1 MYQSSA
7 STDLYAFE
15 FRYNEKGLCTYRK
28 NPGAQYV
35 TYEYDWK
42 DRLAYTQDGVQRS
55 SGKWTFYTY
64 DGVGRPSSQGE
75 NTSKA
80 SSTSGEY
87 LKNHYDSYSFV
98 GSTGFTSSLYT
109 SDTSL
114 SGWGKLTGQ
123 VIGIPGSSTKI
134 YVAYYYDAKGRVKR
148 KVESN
153 LLGGHEVTETTYTF
167 TGKPSTVTH
176 THTASG
182 KTTRTEKYTYVYDAA
197 ERVSSIKH
205 KLGSTEIVLA
215 KYTYDKH
222 GRMARKSFH
231 DNYSSE
237 QIYSYNVRSWLTGIS
252 SAKFTQ
258 TLGYSGLYGGDIK
271 TMSWTANGSSHSY
284 TFGYDGV
291 GRLLNANH
299 GAGAYSELVTSYDK
313 NGNIKAL
320 KRTCGSSTLA
330 DDLTYTYSGNRI
342 TKVKDTAGNSGLFKD
357 GSTATTEYTYD
368 NNGNL
373 KSDLNKGI
381 SNITYNCLNLPL
393 SMTFSNGSTIAY
405 TYDANGRKLR
415 TVHNVGGTT
424 TTTDYAGN
432 VIYENGVQ
440 KKLLT
445 EEGYVDLTSGTY
457 YYYLKDHQGNNRVV
471 VNGSGAVQE
480 TNHYYPFGGTF
491 ASGTVQPYKYN
502 GKELDTKAG
511 LNRYDYGAR
520 HYDAALGRFT
530 TQDPLAKDYY
540 ATSPYGYCLNN
551 PIGAVDHE
559 GKLIIFINGFA
570 PRRENRAS
578 INYWTSDFV
587 NQVKKQLNDNNVMFR
602 HGGVDTNS
610 KSRMQLGALQ
620 AIIDAPE
627 IIKRITGES
636 GNITET
642 IKVISH
648 SMGSSFAKGYI
659 KSLQNYF
666 EDNGLKNA
674 LITLEADFDP
684 FQANTLSVID
694 NVYTQQFTH
703 NRMFEGDY
711 WFLANK
717 RQNGINE
724 NNYYNDRKQ
733 GSHSITSF
741 FNDISKL
748 HEGTYIWNG
757 EEWILQ

>member
-1 MYQSSA
+1 MTLFA
-7 STDLYAFE
+7 
-15 FRYNEKGLCTYRK
+15 RRGCN
-28 NPGAQYV
+28 
-35 TYEYDWK
+35 
-42 DRLAYTQDGVQRS
+42 
-55 SGKWTFYTY
+55 
-64 DGVGRPSSQGE
+64 
-75 NTSKA
+75 
-80 SSTSGEY
+80 
-87 LKNHYDSYSFV
+87 
-98 GSTGFTSSLYT
+98 SLP
-109 SDTSL
+109 
-114 SGWGKLTGQ
+114 W
-123 VIGIPGSSTKI
+123 
-134 YVAYYYDAKGRVKR
+134 RVFF
-148 KVESN
+148 
-153 LLGGHEVTETTYTF
+153 LGGHEVTETTYTF

-197 ERVSSIKH
+197 ERVSSVKH
-205 KLGSTEIVLA
+205 KLGSTEVTLA
-215 KYTYDKH
+215 SYTYDMH
-222 GRMARKSFH
+222 GRMSRRNFH

-291 GRLLNANH
+291 GRMMNANH

-342 TKVKDTAGNSGLFKD
+342 TKVEDAAGTSGLFSN

-373 KSDLNKGI
+373 TKDLNKGI

-471 VNGSGAVQE
+471 VNSGGTVSE

-511 LNRYDYGAR
+511 LNWYDYGAR

-551 PIGAVDHE
+551 PVKFVDPDGKDARISIQGNTITITSNIVLTGSMATEQLAQAYQKNIMDNWGKLTTYKYNNVAYDIVWDVNVRAAKEGESLVHDGTNNFLEVTNYVSKIKFTTNQGEIRGVGWAGKSFDETNPMSHEFGHILGLKDKYKKIKMENGKYDYITLKGWQNNIMGEYSGE
-559 GKLIIFINGFA
+559 GKVEYKNLDYILPNVIHHFNLFENLTDIAPWTEYYFINGNN
-570 PRRENRAS
+570 RE
-578 INYWTSDFV
+578 
-587 NQVKKQLNDNNVMFR
+587 K
-602 HGGVDTNS
+602 
-610 KSRMQLGALQ
+610 
-620 AIIDAPE
+620 
-627 IIKRITGES
+627 
-636 GNITET
+636 
-642 IKVISH
+642 
-648 SMGSSFAKGYI
+648 
-659 KSLQNYF
+659 
-666 EDNGLKNA
+666 
-674 LITLEADFDP
+674 
-684 FQANTLSVID
+684 
-694 NVYTQQFTH
+694 
-703 NRMFEGDY
+703 
-711 WFLANK
+711 
-717 RQNGINE
+717 
-724 NNYYNDRKQ
+724 
-733 GSHSITSF
+733 
-741 FNDISKL
+741 
-748 HEGTYIWNG
+748 
-757 EEWILQ
+757 